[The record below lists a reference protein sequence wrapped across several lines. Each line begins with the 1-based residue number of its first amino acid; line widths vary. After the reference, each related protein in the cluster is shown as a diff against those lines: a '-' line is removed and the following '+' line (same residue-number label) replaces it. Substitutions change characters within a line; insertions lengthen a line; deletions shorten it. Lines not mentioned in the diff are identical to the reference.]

1 MALDRT
7 APGLTIQARAEI
19 DKYLAAYAKDPRS
32 RAFAALA
39 EAYRRAG
46 MLDEAIKVAEDGLQ
60 NHPQLPSAL
69 ATLGRAYFQKGDLEK
84 ARPLLERVIAQ
95 SPDNLAAQ
103 RALGEL
109 YFQLGESQ
117 LARTALQAVLRASP
131 ADPEAQLRLQQLA
144 PPPAPLGAQVPPPAP
159 PAPLG
164 AQVPSPAQSSAAPLS
179 ELNKMD
185 LFFESVDVSHSAPPL
200 PLLDY
205 QVRSAKEIFSDL
217 EEEKRRSPIT
227 TETLARLL
235 LKQGYA
241 DKARVIFEGILTAN
255 PSRQDLL
262 PEINRLR
269 QQAGLTPFEPQP
281 APTLPP
287 LGAQVPP
294 APSLGARVPP
304 TPSLGARVPPPA
316 QPSASPAAPPKP
328 APPKPTVWDI
338 PEPAPASTV
347 PAAEPVPPAPA
358 LGAQVPPTPSLG
370 ARVPPP
376 AQPSA
381 PSPPARK
388 EASPSA
394 AQVPPTPSLGARVPP
409 PAQKA
414 PQPAIASPPAKPGPP
429 TKAEKVEALKEILE
443 RIKKGNKP

>member
-1 MALDRT
+1 LALDRT
-7 APGLTIQARAEI
+7 LPGLSAQARAEI

-46 MLDEAIKVAEDGLQ
+46 MLDEAIKVAEEGLQ
-60 NHPQLPSAL
+60 NHPQLQSAL
-69 ATLGRAYFQKGDLEK
+69 TTLGRAYFQKGELEK

-144 PPPAPLGAQVPPPAP
+144 PPPAPLGAQAPSPAEAPVPPPAP

-164 AQVPSPAQSSAAPLS
+164 AQVPPPAEAQVPSPAQSSAAPLS
-179 ELNKMD
+179 EPKKMD
-185 LFFESVDVSHSAPPL
+185 LFFESVDVSHSAPP
-200 PLLDY
+200 PPRLDY
-205 QVRSAKEIFSDL
+205 QVRSATEIFSDL

-241 DKARVIFEGILTAN
+241 DKARVIFEGIFTAN

-269 QQAGLTPFEPQP
+269 QQAGLTPFEPPP
-281 APTLPP
+281 APTPP
-287 LGAQVPP
+287 ALGAQVVPTPALGPRVPPAPTLGAQVPP
-294 APSLGARVPP
+294 
-304 TPSLGARVPPPA
+304 TPALGARVPPPA
-316 QPSASPAAPPKP
+316 RSPASPAAPPKP

-347 PAAEPVPPAPA
+347 PVAAR
-358 LGAQVPPTPSLG
+358 VPPTPALG
-370 ARVPPP
+370 ARVPP
-376 AQPSA
+376 A
-381 PSPPARK
+381 P
-388 EASPSA
+388 
-394 AQVPPTPSLGARVPP
+394 TLGARVPP